1 MPDKRL
7 VIFDFCGTLISFQ
20 TADRYVNYCVNHL
33 PENKTV
39 QRRRKWLKILDALR
53 VFKIY
58 NHIKPGNNWRKRVVL
73 WQLKGVSY
81 ERCDVLAKAYFEQEL
96 LPNTVAPAI
105 EKLESHLA
113 KKDRVVILSGGY
125 DVYINYFA
133 AHFGVDEVLS
143 SKIAFANNICLGK
156 MDGKDCMRA
165 NKVEY
170 IKPLLK
176 GEKTI
181 CYTDSVTDLP
191 ILELI
196 DEPIVVSKN
205 APQEWAATRNYQ
217 QIIWN

>member
-1 MPDKRL
+1 MLD
-7 VIFDFCGTLISFQ
+7 V
-20 TADRYVNYCVNHL
+20 
-33 PENKTV
+33 
-39 QRRRKWLKILDALR
+39 LKA
-53 VFKIY
+53 FKIY
-58 NHIKPGNNWRKRVVL
+58 NRINPGNNWRKRVVL

-81 ERCDVLAKAYFEQEL
+81 EQCDQLAKAYFEEEL
-96 LPNTVAPAI
+96 LPNMVKPI
-105 EKLESHLA
+105 VERLEYHLA
-113 KKDRVVILSGGY
+113 NKDRVVILSGGY

-191 ILELI
+191 ILELV
-196 DEPIVVSKN
+196 DEPIIVSKN